1 MSLNLNELEA
11 AVGKMT
17 PGEWVENRGRIIGGT
32 DQVPTDATFLAQF
45 YGTAAQR
52 NADTAGCCML
62 RNAAPE
68 LIAAAREREELKAK
82 LAEEVRR
89 TQYWMHEALSRDSDG
104 DERDAAVR
112 GVVAQRDEL
121 AALLRRV
128 LDSEGVHLGV
138 RLADDAD
145 AALAKVG
152 P

>member
-1 MSLNLNELEA
+1 VNLNLNELEA

-17 PGEWVENRGRIIGGT
+17 PGPWTNEVADWHVHN
-32 DQVPTDATFLAQF
+32 DDCDDLVAVCDCMNDAQGIVA
-45 YGTAAQR
+45 
-52 NADTAGCCML
+52 L

-68 LIAAAREREELKAK
+68 LIAAVK
-82 LAEEVRR
+82 
-89 TQYWMHEALSRDSDG
+89 
-104 DERDAAVR
+104 
-112 GVVAQRDEL
+112 QRDEL